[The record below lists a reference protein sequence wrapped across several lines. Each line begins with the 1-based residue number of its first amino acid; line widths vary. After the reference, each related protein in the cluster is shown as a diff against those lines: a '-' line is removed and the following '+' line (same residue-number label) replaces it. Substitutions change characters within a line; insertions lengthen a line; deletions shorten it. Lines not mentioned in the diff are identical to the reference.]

1 MDKVMRLTYS
11 SSLTH
16 FCEMNPSFDVAKLRI
31 AYHGK
36 NRNGSYISKES
47 FERAAP
53 TMYNCP
59 VVCNYKRD
67 QNTIGSHDI
76 EVIREDNG
84 DYKLVNVTTPVGV
97 VPESSKWFWEQ
108 VEEEN
113 GDVHEY
119 LSTEILLWK
128 RQEAY
133 KKISEDG
140 IEAQSME
147 IEVKDGWRSN
157 ELDAYVINDFSFT
170 AFCLLGESVEPCF
183 ESAEVEVYSA
193 NMDQFKEQFE
203 QMMNDLKESFYVI
216 NSPIPEVENNN
227 NLTEGGEVLDE
238 KLALVQEYGLNIDEL
253 DFAIDDL
260 SIEDLKEKFE
270 EMKAEPDI
278 EDVEEHNEPEEPEEP
293 EENFALVGELRDGL
307 REAVAALGTVEM
319 PWGQEP
325 KFWFVD
331 FDNELMEVY
340 AESEEDW
347 HLYGFNYSLNGDN
360 VVIDVATQKRMKW
373 VVAEFDEGED
383 VTPFAGMFESAVN
396 KYSENDSAWSEKFQT
411 ASDTINGLS
420 EELSDLR
427 EFKKDT
433 CEAREKAER
442 ESVFSRFEDL
452 IGIEAFDNLRENCD
466 GIDLDTIEE
475 KCFAIRGRENTKV
488 TFSRDI
494 KSPKIKIGES
504 AHTNEPYGGAFVEY
518 GVAE

>member
-1 MDKVMRLTYS
+1 MDKVMKLTYA

-47 FERAAP
+47 FERAVP

-67 QNTIGSHDI
+67 QDVIGSHDI
-76 EVIREDNG
+76 EVVRDDNG
-84 DYKLVNVTTPVGV
+84 DFRLINVTTPVGV
-97 VPESSKWFWEQ
+97 VPESAKWFWEQ
-108 VEEEN
+108 VEETD

-119 LSTEILLWK
+119 LTTEILLWK

-157 ELDAYVINDFSFT
+157 EVDAYVINDFSFT
-170 AFCLLGESVEPCF
+170 AFCLLGENVEPCF

-203 QMMNDLKESFYVI
+203 QMMADLKESYSVI
-216 NSPIPEVENNN
+216 NSPIPEVERNN

-238 KLALVQEYGLNIDEL
+238 KLALVQEYGLNIDDL
-253 DFAIDDL
+253 DFAIDDFSL
-260 SIEDLKEKFE
+260 EDLREKFE
-270 EMKAEPDI
+270 AMKSAPADEKAEDGG
-278 EDVEEHNEPEEPEEP
+278 EPEEQ
-293 EENFALVGELRDGL
+293 FALVGELRDNL
-307 REAVAALGTVEM
+307 REAVAAIGSVEM

-347 HLYGFNYSLNGDN
+347 RLYGFSYALNGDN
-360 VVIDVATQKRMKW
+360 VIVDASTQKRMKW
-373 VVAEFDEGED
+373 VVAEFDEGD
-383 VTPFAGMFESAVN
+383 DIAPFAGMFDSAAK
-396 KYSENDSAWSEKFQT
+396 KYSENESAWSEKFQT
-411 ASDTINGLS
+411 ASDTIHDLN
-420 EELSDLR
+420 EEISDLR
-427 EFKKDT
+427 KFKNDT
-433 CEAREKAER
+433 CAALEKAER
-442 ESVFSRFEDL
+442 ESVFAKFEDL
-452 IGIEAFDNLRENCD
+452 IGIEAFDNLKENCD
-466 GIDLDTIEE
+466 GLALDEIEE

-488 TFSRDI
+488 SFARDA
-494 KSPKIKIGES
+494 KSPKVKVGDNARS
-504 AHTNEPYGGAFVEY
+504 GEPYGGVFLEY